1 VEEEPGPGDH
11 GETYLD
17 RAQSAIDQ
25 SLQLAH
31 SSAFIRVGD
40 WGNPALTAAAAALSD
55 LVGHDIQSAVIAG
68 VLAELAQ
75 RYEHLDEDE
84 MAVFDLLRRLAQGGS
99 IYKVWIDEN
108 DLLEAM
114 DSELDL
120 EARRRLLANMKS
132 RELLEEGAGKWR
144 AVF

>member
-1 VEEEPGPGDH
+1 
-11 GETYLD
+11 
-17 RAQSAIDQ
+17 
-25 SLQLAH
+25 
-31 SSAFIRVGD
+31 
-40 WGNPALTAAAAALSD
+40 